1 MGIIDRKLIS
11 NKGQG
16 RSYIFLSHILNE
28 GTPLYGGGRGVA
40 AKQEKAIGIGDSCN
54 TSVLTMPSHAGTH
67 VDSPYH
73 FLATGKSV
81 DQYAPEAWFFHSPHV
96 IFFSAQPGQ
105 LITPEDL
112 NLAVGL
118 DKDTDLILLCSGF
131 ELHRNTDIYWK
142 EGPGLAPKLAEYFIN
157 HCPNLR
163 AVGMDFL
170 SISSLKHREEGRA
183 AHRAFLERGILL
195 FEDMSLKVI
204 GSDNRLEKVSVFPLR
219 FAKADGAPV
228 TVVGEV
234 VK

>member
-1 MGIIDRKLIS
+1 MFLIW
-11 NKGQG
+11 
-16 RSYIFLSHILNE
+16 LSHILDDS
-28 GTPLYGGGRGVA
+28 TPLYGGSKGFRITLDKSMA
-40 AKQEKAIGIGDSCN
+40 AGDSCT
-54 TSVLTMPSHAGTH
+54 TSILALPSHAGTH
-67 VDSPYH
+67 VDAPLH
-73 FLATGKSV
+73 FLENAKSV
-81 DQYAPEAWFFHSPHV
+81 EKYAPEAWFFHSPHV

-170 SISSLKHREEGRA
+170 SISITCGKYSL
-183 AHRAFLERGILL
+183 
-195 FEDMSLKVI
+195 
-204 GSDNRLEKVSVFPLR
+204 
-219 FAKADGAPV
+219 
-228 TVVGEV
+228 
-234 VK
+234 